1 MKNSFNLLQ
10 VSKNLIDCPSV
21 TPKNAGAIEV
31 VEKELKKLGF
41 RCQKI
46 KFSDKVDTVY
56 NLYAK
61 LGNKGPN
68 FCFAGH
74 TDVVPPG
81 AMELWK
87 VNPFKMANHL
97 KIRC

>member
-31 VEKELKKLGF
+31 LEKELKKLGF

-46 KFSDKVDTVY
+46 KFSDNFEFDLRLSDHSLRKSLLFVGFTAVIY
-56 NLYAK
+56 GK
-61 LGNKGPN
+61 NKSPQ
-68 FCFAGH
+68 
-74 TDVVPPG
+74 P
-81 AMELWK
+81 
-87 VNPFKMANHL
+87 
-97 KIRC
+97 

>member
-31 VEKELKKLGF
+31 LEKELKKLGF

-46 KFSDKVDTVY
+46 KFSDKVDMQNY
-56 NLYAK
+56 FL
-61 LGNKGPN
+61 
-68 FCFAGH
+68 
-74 TDVVPPG
+74 
-81 AMELWK
+81 
-87 VNPFKMANHL
+87 
-97 KIRC
+97 